1 MEKKM
6 IKKKIRNIEKITFNI
21 SAETKQKFEVLDK
34 KIVAL
39 GYEVDPEIV
48 MSVILS
54 GMEKIVTK
62 IENDDSL
69 QKKKND

>member
-1 MEKKM
+1 M